1 MSVPYLDVAHL
12 PSSASFFASVLQP
25 LGWHFTAPDRHPDS
39 LSAGSESP
47 GFVEFGINGVPV
59 LRVRQ
64 RGDSSLN
71 RAVPLT
77 DLSIAAP
84 SRAAVIAFHQAGL
97 RANPALHLTSPLP
110 HPGSTRDTTSYSSTD
125 GIHRAMLHDLD
136 GNRVEAVY
144 PDPHPAGGDVKYSGS
159 AVRETQSTQS
169 EVGRILHWN
178 YDVASSSPRSTSS
191 SRMSRR
197 QQDGP
202 APLRR
207 SLTHGSQPLSSE
219 HTHADTDASA
229 REGAKNGGLNT
240 TTVVGALLGA
250 AAGAG
255 LLYSAWNSRE
265 KTRDPS
271 HDRPSAPVL
280 PRRSTLPEM
289 PMGINSRVHQLDQKS
304 GIEDL
309 AHREYIYAGG
319 SSRKSS
325 RDEAKVR
332 DLYTDPWSSRPRS
345 IVNPW
350 TQDSPLPRTSLTRTT
365 PPRARALDDNFDGR
379 SRHSTRYNGG
389 RTSEVRTRSAG
400 PSARGSVVEREER
413 PSRSSSRRGSV
424 AARSRS
430 RTHDTDRES
439 YTSARTHRTS
449 STSRPPLSRPPPV
462 EYETVVRSRAASR
475 SSGLRTPKASTQDGM
490 QGYFGRPNS
499 YVSARNV
506 PLPMSDVSARHIPLP
521 MSEVSAR
528 HVPLPRSSIGSSHAN
543 WDDDLDS
550 VVPDDSI
557 SCVGSKSSRR
567 SRQRH

>member
-1 MSVPYLDVAHL
+1 LSLDD
-12 PSSASFFASVLQP
+12 P
-25 LGWHFTAPDRHPDS
+25 
-39 LSAGSESP
+39 
-47 GFVEFGINGVPV
+47 
-59 LRVRQ
+59 
-64 RGDSSLN
+64 
-71 RAVPLT
+71 VPLT
-77 DLSIAAP
+77 DLTITAP
-84 SRAAVIAFHQAGL
+84 SKGAVIAFHQAGL
-97 RANPALHLTSPLP
+97 RANPALYLTPP
-110 HPGSTRDTTSYSSTD
+110 VTQPGAARDTTSYSNSDSTC
-125 GIHRAMLHDLD
+125 RAMLHDLD

-144 PDPHPAGGDVKYSGS
+144 PDPHPAGGNVKYSGS

-178 YDVASSSPRSTSS
+178 YDVASSSPRSAAA

-197 QQDGP
+197 HQDGP

-207 SLTHGSQPLSSE
+207 SLTHGSQPLSAEPTRSE
-219 HTHADTDASA
+219 TNAPS
-229 REGAKNGGLNT
+229 RQNENNGGLNT

-271 HDRPSAPVL
+271 HDPPSAPVL

-289 PMGINSRVHQLDQKS
+289 PMGVNSRVHQLDQKS

-309 AHREYIYAGG
+309 AHREYIYA
-319 SSRKSS
+319 SNSRKSS
-325 RDEAKVR
+325 RNDSRNR
-332 DLYTDPWSSRPRS
+332 DLYTDLWNSKPRS
-345 IVNPW
+345 VVNPW
-350 TQDSPLPRTSLTRTT
+350 TQDTPASRTNPTRTT
-365 PPRARALDDNFDGR
+365 PPRTRAIDDNFDGR

-400 PSARGSVVEREER
+400 PSARESVVERDER

-439 YTSARTHRTS
+439 YASARTHRTS

-475 SSGLRTPKASTQDGM
+475 SSGMRTPKASPQEGM
-490 QGYFGRPNS
+490 HGYFGRPSS

-506 PLPMSDVSARHIPLP
+506 PLP

-528 HVPLPRSSIGSSHAN
+528 HVPLPMSEVSARHVPLPMSGVGSSHAN

-557 SCVGSKSSRR
+557 SCVGSKSSRQ
-567 SRQRH
+567 SRRRH